1 MVIDL
6 LFAGDVVTIE
16 DCVEWFPLVK
26 FSSHMHGCMNPIE
39 IDQEKDTLC
48 MTVFKK
54 VLSERQSSIKEHSA
68 WCLQPVNNAF
78 LQSVM
83 HVVHH
88 MKDIHR
94 ILLVLYMVFSN
105 APEGAD
111 QLEAALQCYKFVKQ
125 NQAALNEVPRSKD
138 LALKI
143 KSKYSVLKVQH
154 QLHLYG
160 LYDDD
165 LSDLIANP
173 IELIKALYN
182 RTNANNND
190 SKCDVNKV
198 AEEFA
203 KLFGLKFHDIQMSL
217 LKQWL
222 AVGPTEEANSLEQTL
237 YDDEL
242 NSTITPNKDADESTS
257 ISVEK

>member
-1 MVIDL
+1 MKS
-6 LFAGDVVTIE
+6 FMFSGDVVTIE

-26 FSSHMHGCMNPIE
+26 FHSYMQGTINPIE

-48 MTVFKK
+48 MTIFKK
-54 VLSERQSSIKEHSA
+54 VLGERQTSNKEHNA
-68 WCLQPVNNAF
+68 WCLQPVDNAF

-83 HVVHH
+83 HVVQH

-125 NQAALNEVPRSKD
+125 NQAALNDVPRSRD
-138 LALKI
+138 LAIKI
-143 KSKYSVLKVQH
+143 KSKYSVIKVQH

-173 IELIKALYN
+173 IDLIKTLYN
-182 RTNANNND
+182 RTNTNNAD
-190 SKCDVNKV
+190 SKSDVNKV

-203 KLFGLKFHDIQMSL
+203 KLFGLKFHDIQVGL

-222 AVGPTEEANSLEQTL
+222 AVGPAEETNSLEQTL

-242 NSTITPNKDADESTS
+242 NSTITPNKNEDESTN